1 MQIPKDEILKFL
13 RERGQDDKAQQAEGE
28 LPDSVDTDEHAGLL
42 ERYGIDPKDLVGKIG
57 GALGL

>member
-13 RERGQDDKAQQAEGE
+13 RERGQDDKAQQAQGE

-42 ERYGIDPKDLVGKIG
+42 ERYGIDPQELLGRLG